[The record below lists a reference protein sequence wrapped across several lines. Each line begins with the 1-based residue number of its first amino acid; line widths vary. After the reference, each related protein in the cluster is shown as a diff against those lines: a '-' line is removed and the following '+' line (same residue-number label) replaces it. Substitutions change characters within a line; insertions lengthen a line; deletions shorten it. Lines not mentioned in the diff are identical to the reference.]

1 MATNKFGQRFML
13 SLTGMAVA
21 GMMLVASPAKT
32 VADEQWP
39 DKPISIMI
47 PSGPGSSMDR
57 LIRGVH
63 QFYSTELGEVP
74 IVLKNRP
81 GGNYT
86 VGVEAA
92 WRAEPDGNTLLMFL
106 EPMFSGVLKRKEKLF
121 TNNVDDFAFIG
132 GLNVDPAGLMV
143 HKDGKYQTFKEAVAA
158 LKEGKKVTLGATPG
172 GASLIGMYAASE
184 KAKMDKPTV
193 VFYAGGGKLRV
204 DALGGHLDM
213 NTAFHDGFMPLH
225 KDGTVKFVAF
235 FSDKRLPD
243 LPDIP
248 TVNEVLKEF
257 GAGDNAVPAL
267 NGVRFLAV
275 NKKVKENH
283 PERYKKLVAAL
294 ERVANDK
301 GFKKW
306 AKRSGFETTWVPPE
320 TLEKWSKQ
328 TYDLISAYPETLT
341 GN

>member
-1 MATNKFGQRFML
+1 MMNYVFRQRL
-13 SLTGMAVA
+13 AKGLIGLAVVGLISISGKPAVA
-21 GMMLVASPAKT
+21 
-32 VADEQWP
+32 EQWP
-39 DKPISIMI
+39 DKPISIII

-63 QFYSTELGEVP
+63 QFLSTELGEVP

-86 VGVEAA
+86 VGVETA
-92 WRAEPDGNTLLMFL
+92 WREPADGNTLLMFL

-132 GLNVDPAGLMV
+132 GLNVDPAGVMV
-143 HKDGKYQTFKEAVAA
+143 HKNGKYQTFKEIVAA
-158 LKEGKKVTLGATPG
+158 LKDGKKVTLGATAG
-172 GASLIGMYAASE
+172 GAPLIGMYAAAE
-184 KAKMDKPTV
+184 KMKMNKPTV
-193 VFYAGGGKLRV
+193 VFYSGGGKLRI

-213 NTAFHDGFMPLH
+213 NSGFHDGFMPLH
-225 KDGTVKFVAF
+225 QEGTVKFVAF
-235 FSDKRLPD
+235 FSEKRLPD
-243 LPDIP
+243 LPDVP

-257 GAGDNAVPAL
+257 GGGDNAVPVL

-275 NKKVKENH
+275 NKKVKEDH

-294 ERVANDK
+294 ERVANDD
-301 GFKKW
+301 GFNKW
-306 AKRSGFETTWVPPE
+306 AQRSGYETSWVPPE

-328 TYDLISAYPETLT
+328 MYNLISAYPETLT